1 VTAKRR
7 PRRSAPVKKPRR
19 AGGGLGAL
27 VLPLLALAGA
37 GWAVWA
43 YSGPGPAIKAGAAT
57 VVLPRGAGVAT
68 IADQLDKAGVLR
80 SKPLFM
86 LAAKLGG
93 TTLKAGEYQIVSGT
107 SMAGVLAKLRAGRVV
122 RHLITVPEGW
132 TSEMAAEAVTRSPVL
147 TGLAVAPPEGSI
159 LPETY
164 EVRRGEDRAVVLA
177 RMREAQTRLLAQLWP
192 GRQPGLPFATP
203 EQAVTLASIVE
214 KETALPQERPRIAA
228 VYINRLR
235 AGMRLESDPTTIYGI
250 SRGRPLGRGIT
261 RAELSAAT
269 PYNTY
274 QVAGL
279 PPTPIANPGKAAIAA
294 VLDPPKTDELFFV
307 ANGQGGHAFA
317 ASFAEH
323 QKNVVRWRLIE
334 RQRQAA
340 QAGAAALDG
349 VPGQGGQGQ
358 GGQGQAVQAQKAP
371 QGRAG

>member
-1 VTAKRR
+1 
-7 PRRSAPVKKPRR
+7 
-19 AGGGLGAL
+19 
-27 VLPLLALAGA
+27 
-37 GWAVWA
+37 
-43 YSGPGPAIKAGAAT
+43 
-57 VVLPRGAGVAT
+57 
-68 IADQLDKAGVLR
+68 
-80 SKPLFM
+80 
-86 LAAKLGG
+86 
-93 TTLKAGEYQIVSGT
+93 
-107 SMAGVLAKLRAGRVV
+107 
-122 RHLITVPEGW
+122 
-132 TSEMAAEAVTRSPVL
+132 VL
-147 TGLAVAPPEGSI
+147 TGLAVSPLEGSI

-164 EVRRGEDRAVVLA
+164 EVRRGEDRVAVLA

-192 GRQPGLPFATP
+192 HRQPGLPFATP

-214 KETALPQERPRIAA
+214 KETALPAERPRIAA

-261 RAELSAAT
+261 RSELLAAT

-317 ASFAEH
+317 SSFAEH
-323 QKNVVRWRLIE
+323 QKNVAHWRAIE

-340 QAGAAALDG
+340 QAGAAALSG
-349 VPGQGGQGQ
+349 
-358 GGQGQAVQAQKAP
+358 A
-371 QGRAG
+371 QGRSG